1 MHEISEWEAYY
12 DNNKTVDIRSDSPTS
27 YFSSE
32 EQAGAGAARGRAEKF
47 VVETTEHHPEH
58 PQHRVTTDVPLTQ
71 TVAANDVEAA
81 APGGMID
88 PAAREESQEEPSEP
102 VPNSANF
109 ETIVTHEP
117 STHDP
122 TTHEQPTHE
131 PSPSEDDL
139 LPCHYF
145 DFMYGTSTGGL
156 ISTILGRL
164 RMTVPEALE
173 LYRKVGD
180 DLFGVRR
187 SRVPLRTKYYH
198 EPLEKAVREIVRSR
212 CKVHEDCDGNDLH
225 PWEFDQASFDVDQ
238 PRVCQSCC
246 LTATHDQ
253 SLCEAHLLR
262 SYPHYYSENAPNWI
276 TRYNEGADA
285 LPIWQVT
292 RATTAAP
299 FYFEMLK
306 AVVNDVEMSFKDGGI
321 RENNPSGAAIS
332 EFHALYEGR
341 ATSPAILLSVGTGR
355 PDQTH
360 DGFAAP
366 WPTTIGRFPLVSKF
380 LEKRAVV
387 QNLLIKYTE
396 GEKQHKQMREHAK
409 GEHTWYK
416 RLNVSKGF
424 EDMPL
429 DHWEEG
435 LWTDPTTGQE
445 KRINGGTSL
454 TKMEEA
460 VEEELN
466 RPFNPEIDSYAPPST
481 MLKQAAQKLVLQ
493 RRAREAEGGP
503 RWDVFVGGHQQL
515 SEPKS

>member
-1 MHEISEWEAYY
+1 MHEISKWEAYY
-12 DNNKTVDIRSDSPTS
+12 DNNQTVNIRSDSPTS
-27 YFSSE
+27 HFSDDEKTGSS
-32 EQAGAGAARGRAEKF
+32 GVNRGRPRKI
-47 VVETTEHHPEH
+47 VETTHHHPAH
-58 PQHRVTTDVPLTQ
+58 PQYRVETDVPLTQ
-71 TVAANDVEAA
+71 TVPAKYGEATTLSDTGEVLDQSAEDGTHSKPTSSAA
-81 APGGMID
+81 A
-88 PAAREESQEEPSEP
+88 ES
-102 VPNSANF
+102 
-109 ETIVTHEP
+109 TI
-117 STHDP
+117 SR
-122 TTHEQPTHE
+122 
-131 PSPSEDDL
+131 DDDHL

-156 ISTILGRL
+156 IATILGRL

-212 CKVHEDCDGNDLH
+212 CQDHSDCDGNDLH
-225 PWEFDQASFDVDQ
+225 PWEYDHASFDIDQ

-253 SLCEAHLLR
+253 SLSEAHLLR
-262 SYPHYYSENAPNWI
+262 SYPHFYSENCPNWI

-306 AVVNDVEMSFKDGGI
+306 TVVNDVEMSFKDGGI

-341 ATSPAILLSVGTGR
+341 ASSPAVLLSVGTGR
-355 PDQTH
+355 PNQVH

-396 GEKQHKQMREHAK
+396 GEKQHKQTREHAK

-429 DHWEEG
+429 DHWEAG
-435 LWTDPTTGQE
+435 LWMDPATGKE
-445 KRINGGTSL
+445 IHVSGGASL

-460 VEEELN
+460 VEEELS
-466 RPFNPEIDSYAPPST
+466 RPFDPEIDSYAPPST

-493 RRAREAEGGP
+493 RRARETEGGP
-503 RWDVFVGGHQQL
+503 RWEVFVGRQRPML
-515 SEPKS
+515 P

>member
-1 MHEISEWEAYY
+1 MTEISKWEAYY
-12 DNNKTVDIRSDSPTS
+12 DNNETIDIRSDSPTS
-27 YFSSE
+27 YFSGE
-32 EQAGAGAARGRAEKF
+32 EQAGAGATRGRAGKI
-47 VVETTEHHPEH
+47 VETTDHHPEH

-71 TVAANDVEAA
+71 TVPTSYLE
-81 APGGMID
+81 
-88 PAAREESQEEPSEP
+88 PAALRDMAEAQIQDARDTTNNPSQALP
-102 VPNSANF
+102 AA
-109 ETIVTHEP
+109 ETTVMR
-117 STHDP
+117 D
-122 TTHEQPTHE
+122 
-131 PSPSEDDL
+131 DDL

-156 ISTILGRL
+156 IATILGRL

-173 LYRKVGD
+173 LYRKVGN

-198 EPLEKAVREIVRSR
+198 EPLEKAVREIVKSR
-212 CKVHEDCDGNDLH
+212 CKEHPDCDGNDLH
-225 PWEFDQASFDVDQ
+225 PWEFDQGSFDIDQ

-253 SLCEAHLLR
+253 SLSEAHLLR
-262 SYPHYYSENAPNWI
+262 SYPHFYSDNCPNWI
-276 TRYNEGADA
+276 TRYNEGADP

-306 AVVNDVEMSFKDGGI
+306 AVVNEVEMSFKDGGI

-341 ATSPAILLSVGTGR
+341 ATSPAVLLSVGTGR
-355 PDQTH
+355 PNQVH

-396 GEKQHKQMREHAK
+396 GEKQHKQTREHAK

-435 LWTDPTTGQE
+435 MWTDPITGKE
-445 KRINGGTSL
+445 KRINGGASL

-460 VEEELN
+460 VEEELS

-503 RWDVFVGGHQQL
+503 RWEVFVGGHRAG
-515 SEPKS
+515 PVPA